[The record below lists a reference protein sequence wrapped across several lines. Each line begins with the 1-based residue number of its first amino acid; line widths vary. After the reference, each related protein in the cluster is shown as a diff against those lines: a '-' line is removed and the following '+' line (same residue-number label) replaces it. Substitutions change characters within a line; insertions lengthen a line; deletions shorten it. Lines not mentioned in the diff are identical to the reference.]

1 MFKNLIRAEITVSGL
16 VQGVGFRYFV
26 FSKAQN
32 LGLTGFTKN
41 LFSGQVFTIVEGEKY
56 LIEELIDNIKIGPS
70 RSYIKSHSVKWLEYK
85 NEFKIFEIK
94 H

>member
-1 MFKNLIRAEITVSGL
+1 MSQNLIKAEITVSGL
-16 VQGVGFRYFV
+16 VQGVGFRFFV
-26 FSKAQN
+26 YSKAQN

-41 LFSGQVFTIVEGEKY
+41 LFSGKVITVVEGEKY
-56 LIEELIDNIKIGPS
+56 LIDEMIDYIKIGPS
-70 RSYIKSHSVKWLEYK
+70 RSYVKTHSVTWFEFK